1 MPTQG
6 AVPFLTERVAKSRCG
21 KSARKGNTQEVFV
34 TKMTK
39 KIFAL
44 VMVISVIGG
53 ILAGCSAPA
62 EDTTKAKETAG
73 ATTAGAAETKKDGE

>member
-1 MPTQG
+1 
-6 AVPFLTERVAKSRCG
+6 
-21 KSARKGNTQEVFV
+21 
-34 TKMTK
+34 MTK

-62 EDTTKAKETAG
+62 EGGDKAKETAG
-73 ATTAGAAETKKDGE
+73 ATTAGAAEKKDGE

>member
-1 MPTQG
+1 
-6 AVPFLTERVAKSRCG
+6 
-21 KSARKGNTQEVFV
+21 
-34 TKMTK
+34 MTK

-62 EDTTKAKETAG
+62 EGGDKAKETAG
-73 ATTAGAAETKKDGE
+73 ATTAGEKAKEGE